1 MARKGTGRENIKNV
15 MAETDQPSWRKLYPN
30 EPVLIPALK
39 VGAWSGASGFLVG
52 GVGGIIRSPT
62 PGLFAIASSLQ
73 WATLG
78 TTYYATRGVILR
90 AWQVDSSSPPQDRVY
105 PSTLAGGMTGGTIG
119 GLIRGRT
126 NIIPGM
132 IVFSLLGFAGQHIY
146 NTLDARQSSHTSL
159 HQPRSNTNPSSS
171 DVSPTAPHASNANQ
185 PFWKRAL
192 DSKWSPMKILSD
204 EEYEKMLKQ
213 KLLRVEAEIAI
224 LDEDIAKVQTQMEAE
239 KRLKK

>member
-1 MARKGTGRENIKNV
+1 

-119 GLIRGRT
+119 GLIT
-126 NIIPGM
+126 
-132 IVFSLLGFAGQHIY
+132 
-146 NTLDARQSSHTSL
+146 
-159 HQPRSNTNPSSS
+159 
-171 DVSPTAPHASNANQ
+171 PHASNANQ